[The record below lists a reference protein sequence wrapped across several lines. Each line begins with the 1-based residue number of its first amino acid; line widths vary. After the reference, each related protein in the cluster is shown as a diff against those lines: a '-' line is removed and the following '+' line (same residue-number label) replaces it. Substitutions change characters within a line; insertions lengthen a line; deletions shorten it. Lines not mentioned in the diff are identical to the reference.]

1 MRTLIDAQ
9 PKLADNSLSEAM
21 KALLKHGDP
30 AGAPVHAIVTTEQR
44 LFQRGQSMPDAPT
57 C

>member
-1 MRTLIDAQ
+1 MRTLTDAQ

-21 KALLKHGDP
+21 NPLLKHGDP

>member
-1 MRTLIDAQ
+1 MT
-9 PKLADNSLSEAM
+9 
-21 KALLKHGDP
+21 ALLKHGDP

>member
-1 MRTLIDAQ
+1 VRTLTDAQ

-21 KALLKHGDP
+21 NALLKHGDP
-30 AGAPVHAIVTTEQR
+30 AGAPVHAIATTEQR